1 MEFRPHAVNMELA
14 NRMGVGLDDRG
25 LRLVAAVWASIIMT
39 ALADLGRA
47 TDWQDVGIDDAVARI
62 EATFAQFT
70 GLIDSVAQPV

>member
-1 MEFRPHAVNMELA
+1 MEFRPPAVNIELA

-25 LRLVAAVWASIIMT
+25 LRLVAAVWASINMT

-47 TDWQDVGIDDAVARI
+47 TDWHGGGIDDVVSQI

-70 GLIDSVAQPV
+70 GLIGGVTQLV